1 MKRTASCFLAINL
14 ILISLLS
21 NALAASVFPD
31 VDQGGKN
38 SEAIQYVSST
48 GLMVGYGDGTFRPD
62 KTVTRAEMAT
72 ILCKMLEEDK
82 GLKKDSTVF
91 SDVPVSHWGNGYV
104 VKAVKIGFVSG
115 YGNGKFGPDDTVTYE
130 QAVTMLV
137 QALGGKKEAAKR
149 GGYPEGPLA
158 LAKEHGLLEGISAK
172 TGDSF
177 SRGEVAVLLYNSD
190 HFYFD
195 VAVDNISGG
204 DQMD

>member
-1 MKRTASCFLAINL
+1 MRRYLDKFLMAVLIAAGLLLNAAAATAFS
-14 ILISLLS
+14 
-21 NALAASVFPD
+21 D
-31 VDQGGKN
+31 VGQEHEHAD
-38 SEAIQYVSST
+38 AIQHVNST
-48 GLMVGYGDGTFRPD
+48 GLMVGYGDGTFQPD

-72 ILCKMLEEDK
+72 ILCKMLGEDK
-82 GLKKDSTVF
+82 DLKKDGTVF

-104 VKAVKIGFVSG
+104 VKAVELGFVSG

-137 QALGGKKEAAKR
+137 QALGGKEEAAKH

-158 LAKEHGLLEGISAK
+158 LAKGHGLLEDISAK
-172 TGDSF
+172 TGDPF
-177 SRGEVAVLLYNSD
+177 SRCKVAVLLYNSD

-195 VAVDNISGG
+195 VAGDNISGG